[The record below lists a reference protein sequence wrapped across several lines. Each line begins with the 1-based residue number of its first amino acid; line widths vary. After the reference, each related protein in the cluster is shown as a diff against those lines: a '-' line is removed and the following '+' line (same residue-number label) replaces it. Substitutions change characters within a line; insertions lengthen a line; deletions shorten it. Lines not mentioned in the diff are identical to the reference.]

1 MSIDDVKI
9 RGEEEAEQFLIFFGQ
24 SRSLNQFV

>member
-9 RGEEEAEQFLIFFGQ
+9 RGEEGAEQLLIFFGQ
-24 SRSLNQFV
+24 SRPLNQFV